1 MLNLRN
7 ANQHFNNTLTD
18 RLVPALS
25 LHDNLSS

>member
-7 ANQHFNNTLTD
+7 ANRHFNNTYID

-25 LHDNLSS
+25 LQDNLSG